1 MRHNDFFIFYA
12 LRTKTYYIAVIIQSD
27 PDYAIKTTFNENVS
41 IYDKKKHYGLLYNII
56 TSFLSVNQ
64 EQREYVLP

>member
-1 MRHNDFFIFYA
+1 MRHNDFFIVYA

-41 IYDKKKHYGLLYNII
+41 IYDKKSIMAYYI
-56 TSFLSVNQ
+56 T
-64 EQREYVLP
+64 